1 MNFDDKVIKNVEII
15 NFLEF
20 RIVKINIVLIL
31 NRNCDNVNL
40 NF

>member
-31 NRNCDNVNL
+31 NRNCDNVN
-40 NF
+40 N